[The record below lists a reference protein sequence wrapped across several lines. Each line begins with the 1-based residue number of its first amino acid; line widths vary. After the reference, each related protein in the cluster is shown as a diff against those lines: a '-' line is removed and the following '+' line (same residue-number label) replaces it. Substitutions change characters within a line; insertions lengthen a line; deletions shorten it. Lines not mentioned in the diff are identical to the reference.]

1 MTISEKLTAVAEN
14 QQRVYDAGYAK
25 GQAEADTEA
34 AYNEGVQ
41 AEYDRFWDA
50 FQQSG
55 NRTTYRYAFAGS
67 AWTEETL
74 KPKYPIKIVD
84 TTANSRRGVG
94 MFYSLANDN
103 NTQFDAT
110 EICKMVD
117 FSEAIH
123 LNLLFCNAYAKNITV
138 NASKATNLGQAFQC
152 SDSGMNTNI
161 TLTVSDACTNF
172 YNTFYYCSE
181 LTDLTFTEGSEIAA
195 SINLQWS
202 PLSKS
207 SIESVMAA
215 LSDTTTG
222 TTASFKQTAVD
233 TAFET
238 AEGLADGSTS
248 DAWLELVAT
257 KENWIISL
265 G

>member
-1 MTISEKLTAVAEN
+1 MTISEKLTAMAEN

-50 FQQSG
+50 YQHNG
-55 NRTTYRYAFAGS
+55 NRTDYQHGFRGIGWSDENFYPKYDIAPQGNCTYLFC
-67 AWTEETL
+67 ETL
-74 KPKYPIKIVD
+74 ITDLKARLDECGVVLD
-84 TTANSRRGVG
+84 T
-94 MFYSLANDN
+94 
-103 NTQFDAT
+103 
-110 EICKMVD
+110 
-117 FSEAIH
+117 
-123 LNLLFCNAYAKNITV
+123 
-138 NASKATNLGQAFQC
+138 SKATSLSNLFYNSTITKVGTIDVGQC
-152 SDSGMNTNI
+152 SSLQMFNSSDTLPITSIEKLKLSTADIHSYPNT
-161 TLTVSDACTNF
+161 
-172 YNTFYYCSE
+172 TFAKLVLLE
-181 LTDLTFTEGSEIAA
+181 EIRIEGIIYK
-195 SINLQWS
+195 SIYFHHS
-202 PLSKS
+202 PLTKA

-238 AEGLADGSTS
+238 AEGLADGSAS

-257 KENWIISL
+257 KENWTISL
-265 G
+265 V